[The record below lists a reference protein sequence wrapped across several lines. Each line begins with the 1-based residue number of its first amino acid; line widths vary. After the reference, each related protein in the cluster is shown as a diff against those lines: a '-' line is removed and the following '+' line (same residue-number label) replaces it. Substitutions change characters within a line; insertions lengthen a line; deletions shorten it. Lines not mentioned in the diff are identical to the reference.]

1 MALSALTTGIIFKD
15 EKKSYDTFNQQADYI
30 LQTDIEQEWFNSA
43 RRTFECTKNMMGI
56 KVYLVL
62 KMYGSQIFADNLT
75 QCYDN
80 GAIFA
85 DLVCKQNDFELALEP
100 DTNIVCFR
108 YVPKNIFEE
117 KLNEINKKI
126 REIIVEDGEFYIVQ
140 TSLKNKIFFRVSLM
154 NPFSSEKEF
163 LQLFQKIRIIYQKNM
178 WN

>member
-1 MALSALTTGIIFKD
+1 
-15 EKKSYDTFNQQADYI
+15 
-30 LQTDIEQEWFNSA
+30 
-43 RRTFECTKNMMGI
+43 
-56 KVYLVL
+56 
-62 KMYGSQIFADNLT
+62 MYGSQIFADNLT

-178 WN
+178 